1 MRSLSL
7 AVLVP
12 LISLAGEPLPAGWF
26 LADPR
31 GDFAATS
38 LDGRC
43 GDARAVALESRAPGA
58 GHATVM
64 QLFKAEAFAG
74 KRVRF
79 SAHVSTDLRRG
90 WAGLWMRVDAAMPR
104 QSFAF
109 DNMQNRPL
117 KGSTECA
124 RAEVVLDVPASAV
137 TVAAGA
143 VLDGEGRLELS
154 GVRFEVVPT
163 EIASTNLMGKG
174 FDPGPPGASPELL
187 PNELASA
194 TGRVGAIWFNDLGI
208 QGCPP
213 YLSCSPEGVVLHKRN
228 PERWSDATNDSLVTV
243 NGDRLDIKLA
253 SLAGE
258 FRFRREGEELVIS
271 GRWGGRL
278 KFPVTIR
285 LGQQFLDMAW
295 GSVGVERFYVRHLE
309 REDAPQVDPECVRF
323 VEYGSQ
329 FARVDQL
336 YVCGQVLKPDAP
348 PVQTT
353 VAFLLNGFR
362 KWSSGT
368 ASSRETRDLLPQE
381 HRK

>member
-7 AVLVP
+7 AVLLP
-12 LISLAGEPLPAGWF
+12 LCSLAGEPLPAGWF

-31 GDFAATS
+31 GDFASTP

-58 GHATVM
+58 GNATVM

-79 SAHVSTDLRRG
+79 SANVSTALRRG
-90 WAGLWMRVDAAMPR
+90 WAGLWMRVDAATPG

-109 DNMQNRPL
+109 DNMQDRPL
-117 KGSTECA
+117 TGSMACA
-124 RAEVVLDVPASAV
+124 RPEVVLDVPASAV

-143 VLDGEGRLELS
+143 VLDGDGRLELS
-154 GVRFEVVPT
+154 GVRFEVVPPDV
-163 EIASTNLMGKG
+163 ASTNLLGKG
-174 FDPGPPGASPELL
+174 LALGPPGASPELL
-187 PNELASA
+187 PNELTSA
-194 TGRVGAIWFNDLGI
+194 TGRVGAIWFNDLGV

-213 YLSCSPEGVVLHKRN
+213 YLACPPEATVLHQRN
-228 PERWSDATNDSLVTV
+228 PGRWSNATNDSLVTLD
-243 NGDRLDIKLA
+243 GDRLDIKLA
-253 SLAGE
+253 SLAGQ
-258 FRFRREGEELVIS
+258 FHFRREGEELVIT

-285 LGQQFLDMAW
+285 MGPQALDMAW
-295 GSVGVERFYVRHLE
+295 GSVGVERFYVRHLV
-309 REDAPQVDPECVRF
+309 REDAPQVDPACVRF
-323 VEYGSQ
+323 VEYGSR

-353 VAFLLNGFR
+353 VAFLLAGFR
-362 KWSSGT
+362 KSSSGT
-368 ASSRETRDLLPQE
+368 PSSHETRDLLPQE
-381 HRK
+381 RR